1 MSEDGSA
8 SEFPFTSYLN
18 LEKKKEKIFGLVV
31 VKNYNFSFFFL
42 ELNLHR

>member
-18 LEKKKEKIFGLVV
+18 LEKKKEKKIWLRCGKKTIALV
-31 VKNYNFSFFFL
+31 FFW
-42 ELNLHR
+42 N

>member
-18 LEKKKEKIFGLVV
+18 LEKKKEKRKKIWLSCGKKL
-31 VKNYNFSFFFL
+31 
-42 ELNLHR
+42 